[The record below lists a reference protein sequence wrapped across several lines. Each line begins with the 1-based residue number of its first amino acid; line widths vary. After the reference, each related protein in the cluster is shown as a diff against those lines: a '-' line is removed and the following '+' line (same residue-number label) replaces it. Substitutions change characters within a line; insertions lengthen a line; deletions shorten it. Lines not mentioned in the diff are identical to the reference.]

1 MEDRG
6 PIDKPVRVVSIVEPS
21 PFSIFDLPSF
31 QLCSATGSKTGD
43 ETAGIQQTFWVEALL
58 DLAHERERRGRWT
71 PDFDP

>member
-6 PIDKPVRVVSIVEPS
+6 S

-31 QLCSATGSKTGD
+31 QKCSASGSKTGD

-58 DLAHERERRGRWT
+58 EVAHER
-71 PDFDP
+71 